1 MIDKISMSLRDFKVN
16 GIIEMLSIK
25 KTINNRNTTNAWVIV
40 PANFRKTV
48 IIITHIFLYIFT
60 DSQK

>member
-1 MIDKISMSLRDFKVN
+1 MALLRCWVLRKQSTK
-16 GIIEMLSIK
+16 E
-25 KTINNRNTTNAWVIV
+25 NTTNAWVIV
-40 PANFRKTV
+40 PANFKKTV